1 MKPKE
6 SASCGL
12 KVKKLPLTDFFWY
25 YIHMPIIT
33 TNKKAYFDYEILETL
48 EAGIVL
54 SGPEV
59 KSAKGGK
66 INLAGSYV
74 TLDGAGTPWLINAH
88 IAAYPPAQQVQQNYN
103 PTQSR
108 KLLLKKKEI
117 VNLIGKTKIKGLTL
131 IPLKVYTKKGFVKI
145 EIGLARGKKKWDKRE
160 AIKEREW
167 KRVQKQIIT

>member
-1 MKPKE
+1 M
-6 SASCGL
+6 S
-12 KVKKLPLTDFFWY
+12 
-25 YIHMPIIT
+25 IIA

-48 EAGIVL
+48 EAGVVL

-59 KSAKGGK
+59 KSAKYGK

-74 TLDGAGTPWLINAH
+74 ALDGAGTPWLINAH
-88 IAAYPPAQQVQQNYN
+88 IAAYPPAQQVQRNYN

-117 VNLIGKTKIKGLTL
+117 INLIGKTKIKGLTL
-131 IPLKVYTKKGFVKI
+131 IPLKVYVKNGLIKI

-167 KRVQKQIIT
+167 QKRKKQLDI